1 MVCPR
6 ANSKNACAQLR
17 PLPQEAIWSP
27 AGKWCHT
34 EAHDNPAQRLRTPGD
49 KMQEAR
55 VAIPAPMPTLLPC
68 GCLLLGS
75 PSQASG
81 RPTLGQAHTKPQPAA
96 CGLRHHKCSLLKT
109 AAPRARQDSGLFNHW
124 GPPSNHSPS
133 YPTARSDYNSFF
145 PSGPATGHS
154 QQPQGIRVLPRPP
167 HGTHHAKQTNKQTF
181 TRPSKAGLNLA
192 PPASPV
198 SYLPLL

>member
-1 MVCPR
+1 MV
-6 ANSKNACAQLR
+6 
-17 PLPQEAIWSP
+17 P

-55 VAIPAPMPTLLPC
+55 VAIPAPMPALLPC

-75 PSQASG
+75 PSQDSG

-96 CGLRHHKCSLLKT
+96 CGLRHRKCSLLKT

-133 YPTARSDYNSFF
+133 YPTAKSRLQQPLPLRACHGPLSAATGH
-145 PSGPATGHS
+145 SGPATPS
-154 QQPQGIRVLPRPP
+154 TWFPSR
-167 HGTHHAKQTNKQTF
+167 QTNKQTNF
-181 TRPSKAGLNLA
+181 HQALQGWAQLGPTCLTGVIL
-192 PPASPV
+192 ASP
-198 SYLPLL
+198 LTT